1 MQPTVAVASNR
12 QVHGTHRA
20 LERADP
26 MSVMAKHVVQFVR
39 KAVTIPKTFKM
50 NASSKILLRSMF
62 IASLLASVSAASLA
76 QTTPT
81 TTTSPSSVAQE
92 NYTLGEI
99 KKIDASTKRLTIKHE
114 AIKHL
119 DMPGMTMVFQAS
131 EAKLLDGLSA
141 NDRVSFLVESRA
153 GAMVVTDI
161 RRVKS

>member
-1 MQPTVAVASNR
+1 
-12 QVHGTHRA
+12 
-20 LERADP
+20 
-26 MSVMAKHVVQFVR
+26 
-39 KAVTIPKTFKM
+39 M
-50 NASSKILLRSMF
+50 NASSKVLLRSLF
-62 IASLLASVSAASLA
+62 IASSLALVTTASLA

-81 TTTSPSSVAQE
+81 AAPSTSSLAQD

-99 KKIDASTKRLTIKHE
+99 KKIDINSKRLTIKHE

-131 EAKLLDGLSA
+131 EAKLLDGLNA
-141 NDRVSFLVESRA
+141 KDRVTFLVESRA